1 MERYTDWKIE
11 RKKDRKTERKRDWEK
26 ELTKSIILLSR
37 LTWTSNKKSGSTCGA
52 RSHLQPNEVRND
64 DNDSDSAFSVNL
76 LWSIDGKRTNS
87 RKIQLKEIGT
97 QQKFRVLYF

>member
-1 MERYTDWKIE
+1 MYQSEDLD
-11 RKKDRKTERKRDWEK
+11 KKLPHTRQIDRKTERKKDGKK

-76 LWSIDGKRTNS
+76 L
-87 RKIQLKEIGT
+87 
-97 QQKFRVLYF
+97 